1 MDPGDNWIPED
12 VARWLDHIGVHHH
25 STNPQRAFP
34 GYHSL
39 HSPRGGA
46 LNDSVYCQ
54 PEQVPYGEEAC
65 FGVCP
70 APPPPHPPDLEMRGS
85 EEAVSGTV
93 LQRLMQEHLRYGA
106 HQSDAVSLLSMQPG
120 QPPAPPQP
128 ALHSQNQSQSQHQP
142 AVASAGP
149 SAPSSTEN
157 LLQDDPQVVQ
167 QSARQE
173 PQGQEY
179 QVDSTAMEKQGARVA
194 PQPQQQQSEELPTY
208 EEAKAQSQ
216 LFRVQQQ
223 QSVAT
228 TTAGYYI
235 AGGATSAT
243 TSVSSASSS
252 SSCSSSSSS
261 SVAQKAR
268 TEGRATVNRLGGGQP
283 HKDEALKELKQGHVR
298 SLSERIMQ
306 MSLER
311 NGAKQHPPGSGSGS
325 LPSQGSTAKAMKG
338 GGAPPPPPPPLTS
351 PPQAQVKAGDPR
363 GPPPEYPF
371 KSKQTLSPTSKT
383 PQASSPMEQGH
394 FFGDQLSGPVMDLPK
409 SYPMPQPTKTEI
421 TYVRY
426 PPPPEYYTRQF
437 PVSLGGLSL
446 QQHSPMSSQA
456 SSLSGPLP
464 SNPLPPPLPPLPHH
478 PAAHQHPG
486 TAFAIVSRAQQMVEI
501 LSEENKALR
510 QELQGYCEKVGKIQR
525 FEMEIQKISEAY
537 EDLIAWRQPTGSKES
552 IKEREKL
559 EMEVAA
565 LRSANE
571 DQRRHV
577 EILEQALNNAQG
589 KVVKLEEE
597 LRKKQV
603 YVDKVEKLQQALS
616 QLQAACEK
624 REQLEKRL
632 RTRLERELES
642 LRCQQLLREKEE
654 RILALEADMT
664 KWEQKYLEESAMRHF
679 AMDAA
684 ATAAAQSYSD
694 SSLEARIWQ
703 EEEEILQANR
713 RCQDMEHRIKNLHAQ
728 IIEKDAMIKVLQQR
742 SRKEPGKTDTVPL
755 RPARSVPSISVA
767 TGLHLRQASQ
777 TSGQIAEDR
786 REERAWKGSTSV
798 LLGKEPLEHL
808 LPSLQLIPST
818 ASLPSTPLLSGHVK
832 TGSKDSSTQTERS
845 PELLRAT
852 PISVRPRLAATPS
865 GSPIL
870 RHPLVKSGAEKTEI
884 SMGKV
889 MDGRPL
895 LGLGLRHEPPDADVG
910 KITVCFTQIC
920 HAVSSKVRERERDG
934 ERPWKGT
941 RKWIRKRET
950 VDEQPFRSML
960 GLSMRTVFRHPWM
973 KEEEV
978 GKSFRRLEEKRRLK
992 VRNDERPGGNE
1003 GRERRK

>member
-25 STNPQRAFP
+25 STTSQRGNGIDLPSQHVMEQIAFP

-39 HSPRGGA
+39 HSPLGVS
-46 LNDSVYCQ
+46 DDIVCCY
-54 PEQVPYGEEAC
+54 PEQVPYVGNHELLPLTTHRFTRAERESGEEAC
-65 FGVCP
+65 FSVYP
-70 APPPPHPPDLEMRGS
+70 APPPLYPLDSEMRGS
-85 EEAVSGTV
+85 EDTVSGTV
-93 LQRLMQEHLRYGA
+93 LQRLMQEHLRYG
-106 HQSDAVSLLSMQPG
+106 HQGDSVSLLSMQSAQLPTPS
-120 QPPAPPQP
+120 QPP
-128 ALHSQNQSQSQHQP
+128 HQHQ
-142 AVASAGP
+142 AAASTGP

-157 LLQDDPQVVQ
+157 LLQDDPQVVH

-173 PQGQEY
+173 PQGQEH
-179 QVDSTAMEKQGARVA
+179 QVDSTAMEKQGTRA
-194 PQPQQQQSEELPTY
+194 QQQQQTEELPTY
-208 EEAKAQSQ
+208 AEAKAQSQ
-216 LFRVQQQ
+216 LFRGHQQA
-223 QSVAT
+223 VAVT
-228 TTAGYYI
+228 PGYYT
-235 AGGATSAT
+235 AGGAPAPT
-243 TSVSSASSS
+243 VSSASSSSSSSS
-252 SSCSSSSSS
+252 SSCSSSSS
-261 SVAQKAR
+261 VTQKAR
-268 TEGRATVNRLGGGQP
+268 TEGRATVNRSGGGQP

-306 MSLER
+306 MSLEH
-311 NGAKQHPPGSGSGS
+311 NGAKQHPPGPGSSS
-325 LPSQGSTAKAMKG
+325 LPSQGSSAKVLKG
-338 GGAPPPPPPPLTS
+338 GGVPPPPPLPS
-351 PPQAQVKAGDPR
+351 PPQAQGKGGDPR

-371 KSKQTLSPTSKT
+371 KSKQTLSPMGKTSL
-383 PQASSPMEQGH
+383 ASSPIEHGH
-394 FFGDQLSGPVMDLPK
+394 FFSEQHPGPMADLPK
-409 SYPMPQPTKTEI
+409 AYTMPQPTKTEI
-421 TYVRY
+421 TCVRY

-446 QQHSPMSSQA
+446 QQHSPMSSQT
-456 SSLSGPLP
+456 SSLSVGLP
-464 SNPLPPPLPPLPHH
+464 PQPQPPPLPLSHH
-478 PAAHQHPG
+478 PAHQHPG
-486 TAFAIVSRAQQMVEI
+486 AAFAIVARAQQMVEI

-510 QELQGYCEKVGKIQR
+510 QEMQAYCEKANKIQR

-537 EDLIAWRQPTGSKES
+537 EGLVKNSSKRESLDKAMKNKLEGEIRRLHDFNRDLRDRLETANRQLASRDLEDHEDGRAAGLYLLQSRES

-565 LRSANE
+565 LRTANE

-642 LRCQQLLREKEE
+642 LRSQQRQGGGAHSSPPSEYNAPTLMELLREKEE

-742 SRKEPGKTDTVPL
+742 SRKEPGKSDTVPL

-777 TSGQIAEDR
+777 TSSQIPEER
-786 REERAWKGSTSV
+786 REERGWKGSASV
-798 LLGKEPLEHL
+798 LLGREPLEHL
-808 LPSLQLIPST
+808 LPSLQLIPAP
-818 ASLPSTPLLSGHVK
+818 ASLPSTPLLSAHMK
-832 TGSKDSSTQTERS
+832 TGSKDSSTQTEKS

-852 PISVRPRLAATPS
+852 PITGRARLGNTPS

-870 RHPLVKSGAEKTEI
+870 RHTLAKGGGEKTEI
-884 SMGKV
+884 SLGKV
-889 MDGRPL
+889 MDSRPPM
-895 LGLGLRHEPPDADVG
+895 GSGHRHELPDADVVE
-910 KITVCFTQIC
+910 ILI
-920 HAVSSKVRERERDG
+920 
-934 ERPWKGT
+934 
-941 RKWIRKRET
+941 
-950 VDEQPFRSML
+950 
-960 GLSMRTVFRHPWM
+960 
-973 KEEEV
+973 
-978 GKSFRRLEEKRRLK
+978 
-992 VRNDERPGGNE
+992 
-1003 GRERRK
+1003 